1 MSSQGTRN
9 GLHFYLEDGFYK
21 NSLSYKLRIYPGS
34 VSIDI

>member
-1 MSSQGTRN
+1 MGSEGTRN
-9 GLHFYLEDGFYK
+9 VLHFDLEDGFYK